1 MPNTNPQRDVF
12 SDAMTRSLM
21 FLLPFLCAFANA
33 LPVHAKNV
41 LEVSPQALR
50 PRTATGTTVIPTPPR
65 AVVPIYQTTLSDG
78 TVRYSIS
85 IRVGHSQ
92 PIQAMLDTGSTGL
105 RILADAIPA
114 SSYSRSSQT
123 NVYGYGSGVK
133 IVGTVASAD
142 VAIEGTATS
151 TSMPIQIIQRVGC
164 LKNRPACPASRVTQG
179 AYRLGG
185 DGIPDEGFKA
195 IIGVAMPLP
204 GKSYPIVN
212 PLLNLGYKDWIVKLP
227 LPGQPR
233 PGMLIVNPDA
243 EDLQGF
249 ASFTKLVQMP
259 LFGTQTVAGCLHNVD
274 IGKRFCGPIILDTGT
289 PSVTVN
295 TSLVT
300 PRVWGQG
307 MRGSFTFGNPSGWM
321 PLKSDFTVSDGSPGC
336 SVIVKPQVGPRPTII
351 NAGIV
356 PFYSFTVL
364 YDAER
369 YAMGLRP
376 R

>member
-1 MPNTNPQRDVF
+1 MKRPLF
-12 SDAMTRSLM
+12 
-21 FLLPFLCAFANA
+21 FLLSFFMAFANA
-33 LPVHAKNV
+33 LPVRAKNV
-41 LEVSPQALR
+41 FEVSPQTLR
-50 PRTATGTTVIPTPPR
+50 PAPVASAAVIPAPPR
-65 AVVPIYQTTLSDG
+65 GEVPIYQTTLSDG
-78 TVRYSIS
+78 TVRYSIPVR
-85 IRVGHSQ
+85 IGRSQ

-105 RILADAIPA
+105 RILVDAIPA
-114 SSYSRSSQT
+114 SNYSLSSQT
-123 NVYGYGSGVK
+123 NTYGYGSGVK

-142 VAIEGTATS
+142 FAIGGTATS
-151 TSMPIQIIQRVGC
+151 ASMPIQIIQRVGC

-185 DGIPDEGFKA
+185 DGIANEGFKA

-204 GKSYPIVN
+204 GKRYPIVN

-249 ASFTKLVQMP
+249 TSFTKLVQMP
-259 LFGTQTVAGCLHNVD
+259 LFGTQTIAGCLHNLD

-289 PSVTVN
+289 ASVTVN

-307 MRGSFTFGNPSGWM
+307 MRGALSFGNLSGWM
-321 PLKSDFTVSDGSPGC
+321 PLKADFTVSDGSPGC
-336 SVIVKPQVGPRPTII
+336 SVIVQPPVGPRPTII

-356 PFYSFTVL
+356 PFFSFAVS
-364 YDAER
+364 YDADKDSI
-369 YAMGLRP
+369 GLKP
-376 R
+376 RQNTGSTLYGATQP